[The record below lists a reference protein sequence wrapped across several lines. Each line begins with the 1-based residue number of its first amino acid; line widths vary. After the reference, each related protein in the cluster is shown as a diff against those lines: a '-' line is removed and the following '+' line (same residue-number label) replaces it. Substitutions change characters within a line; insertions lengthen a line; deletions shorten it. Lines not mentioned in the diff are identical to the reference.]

1 MSKSYLTTCPR
12 CGSRSFEYLPT
23 HSHCFECLYSPD
35 LNDPPAQ
42 PRFMTL
48 REAEELLDA
57 AGVRELPHLTAKVP
71 EVAS

>member
-12 CGSRSFEYLPT
+12 CGSGSFESLPT

-35 LNDPPAQ
+35 LNYPPAQ
-42 PRFMTL
+42 PRFMTI

-57 AGVRELPHLTAKVP
+57 AGVQELPRLTTKVP